1 VYKTASAIICILL
14 STISYGLDVKVSN
27 QVDTVYINLSL
38 KDPNVISVDNDRIQ
52 RYVTR
57 KGIVAGSIEPRTG
70 VLTLTPQ
77 DISKKMFSLV
87 IFTEKGKRYTLLSL
101 IKDIPSQDII
111 LKTSDIV
118 TKIDKSDD
126 KNSFKTNKLSQLLV
140 AMQNEEVPLGYKYK
154 ELLGNPHFE
163 TNHLKQNKDVNIKRF
178 IGKDFTGE
186 IIDFKNVLNSQT
198 KIYEKEFISKDVL
211 AVSIEKSTLEPNE
224 FTKIYRV
231 IKNG

>member
-1 VYKTASAIICILL
+1 MYKITSAILCALL

-27 QVDTVYINLSL
+27 QVDTIYINLSL

-57 KGIVAGSIEPRTG
+57 KGIVAGAIEPKTG

-101 IKDIPSQDII
+101 IKDIPSQDIV
-111 LKTSDIV
+111 LKATDIV
-118 TKIDKSDD
+118 TKTDKSDD
-126 KNSFKTNKLSQLLV
+126 KNSFKTNKLSELLV
-140 AMQNEEVPLGYKYK
+140 AMQNEEVPFGYKYK
-154 ELLGNPHFE
+154 EYLGNPKFAA
-163 TNHLKQNKDVNIKRF
+163 NNLKENKEVNIKRF
-178 IGKDFTGE
+178 IGKEFTGE

-198 KIYEKEFISKDVL
+198 KIYEKEFISKGVL
-211 AVSIEKSTLEPNE
+211 AVSLEKSTLEPNE